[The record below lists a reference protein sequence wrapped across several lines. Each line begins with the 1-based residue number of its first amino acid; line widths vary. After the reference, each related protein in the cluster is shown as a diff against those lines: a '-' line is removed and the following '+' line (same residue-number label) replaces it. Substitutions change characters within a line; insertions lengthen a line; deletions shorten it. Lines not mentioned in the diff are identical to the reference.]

1 MTTSE
6 TPLSSTART
15 TPTRKPQRYETDRAA
30 LHAVLDA
37 TLVCHVGLVKDG
49 RPLVVPT
56 AHARAGDTVFLHGS
70 TGSGNVRAAAAGVD
84 LCLTATVL
92 DGIVYARSLND
103 HSMNYRSAVVYGR
116 ATPITDDDRK
126 VHALRVLSERL
137 SPGSWD
143 YARTPNRRE
152 LAATQ
157 VLALDLTEASVKI
170 RTGEPSLGELDHDE
184 TSVWAGVLPVHTVFG
199 APVTASFVPA
209 DVAPPAHVQARVGVD
224 VTTSPAA
231 PCDSR
236 PDRRAR

>member
-143 YARTPNRRE
+143 YAHPEPPRTRRHPG
-152 LAATQ
+152 A
-157 VLALDLTEASVKI
+157 
-170 RTGEPSLGELDHDE
+170 RT
-184 TSVWAGVLPVHTVFG
+184 
-199 APVTASFVPA
+199 
-209 DVAPPAHVQARVGVD
+209 
-224 VTTSPAA
+224 
-231 PCDSR
+231 R
-236 PDRRAR
+236 PDRGVGEDSHRRTLARRTRPRRDVRLGGRSAGTHGLRRPRDRELRPRRRRTTRARAGPRRRRRHHLTGRTVRLPS